1 MTPRQ
6 IGLTCAAPPWQPRR
20 RVASSITAQCHK
32 DDFASDRQSFVSTS
46 RPSSTLRDLQVI
58 VEHLTRPQ
66 VLGVLCLSWLLVTI
80 AGPFNTLA
88 DLTLPMRALYWGL
101 VVGLTYMVGTVVTQF
116 LGSRLSRRF
125 KTVPLALSMTAIAVS
140 IGVYAVIAALNII
153 FLPIWITDPVPA
165 FVVYISVLLISFSVL
180 LLRQATL
187 GELGIP
193 PQKQAMILERL
204 PLDKRGALISLSVQD
219 HYVDI
224 VTAKGR
230 EMVLMRLSDAMREAS
245 DVAGMQI
252 HRSHWVALDQI
263 TSMQRAAEA
272 ARVTLSNGT
281 ELPVSRGYLPA
292 VRAAGLLPK
301 TGKTAKSG

>member
-20 RVASSITAQCHK
+20 RVASLITAQWRK

-46 RPSSTLRDLQVI
+46 KPSSTQRDLRLIAAHLRQPQVI
-58 VEHLTRPQ
+58 A
-66 VLGVLCLSWLLVTI
+66 VLCIVWVSATI
-80 AGPFNTLA
+80 AGPFNTLR
-88 DLTLPMRALYWGL
+88 DLALPTRALYWGL
-101 VVGLTYMVGTVVTQF
+101 VVFATYAAGALGTQLISGRVSKHISSVSYRLLVTAFAISLCIFTVLSLINTIFVPTWTSEPFQALT
-116 LGSRLSRRF
+116 
-125 KTVPLALSMTAIAVS
+125 A
-140 IGVYAVIAALNII
+140 YAV
-153 FLPIWITDPVPA
+153 
-165 FVVYISVLLISFSVL
+165 VLLVCLAVL
-180 LLRQATL
+180 VLRHTTL
-187 GELGIP
+187 GGVTMPEP
-193 PQKQAMILERL
+193 KQAMILERL

-301 TGKTAKSG
+301 TAKPAKSG